1 MVTPYCVKNTSL
13 PQCLSLAGKF
23 LNIRRKV
30 PVKFAKGMTLLALA
44 LSAHT
49 TFAAEQSVATDST
62 LHVQADPT
70 LKTLLPADIIKRGY
84 IVAGTNP
91 NTPPTTFFKE
101 DNKTLA
107 GREIDIMNA
116 VGERLGLNVQW
127 RDTGGFDNIIPGL
140 KTGRYDVALSNIN
153 ATPARLK
160 QIDFVGYYNASL
172 LGVISRKDAGIA
184 PFKSLNDLC
193 GKEVGAGS
201 GTTQVTRLEEAS
213 KACEAAGKKPVKVAV
228 FPDRPAG
235 VQAVVSGRVPMFL
248 GPYEGLLWQVKVIK
262 PLTLAGEITVN
273 DAPVSVAF
281 PKDSA
286 LEPAVQAALNSL
298 IKDGSY
304 KKILD
309 RWGIGFGAVTEAKRN
324 EEIFK

>member
-1 MVTPYCVKNTSL
+1 M
-13 PQCLSLAGKF
+13 KF
-23 LNIRRKV
+23 I
-30 PVKFAKGMTLLALA
+30 KGMSVLALA
-44 LSAHT
+44 LSAQAS
-49 TFAAEQSVATDST
+49 FAAEPSVPAESSV
-62 LHVQADPT
+62 HVNADPA
-70 LKTLLPADIIKRGY
+70 LKSLLPADIHKRGY

-91 NTPPTTFFKE
+91 NTPPTTFYKE

-116 VGERLGLNVQW
+116 VGERLGIAVQW

-160 QIDFVGYYNASL
+160 QIDFVGYYSASL
-172 LGVISRKDAGIA
+172 LGIISRKDAGVT
-184 PFKSLNDLC
+184 PFKSLNDVC

-213 KACEAAGKKPVKVAV
+213 KACETAGKPPIRVAI

-235 VQAVVSGRVPMFL
+235 VQAVVSGRVPFFL
-248 GPYEGLLWQVKVIK
+248 GPYEGLLWQTKVIK
-262 PLTLAGEITVN
+262 PLTMSGEITVS

-281 PKDSA
+281 PKASP

-304 KKILD
+304 RKILD
-309 RWGIGFGAVTEAKRN
+309 NWGIGFGAVTEARRN

>member
-1 MVTPYCVKNTSL
+1 MKITKGITL
-13 PQCLSLAGKF
+13 
-23 LNIRRKV
+23 
-30 PVKFAKGMTLLALA
+30 FAFAIG
-44 LSAHT
+44 AHT
-49 TFAAEQSVATDST
+49 SFAAEPSVPTEIS
-62 LHVQADPT
+62 LHVSADPA
-70 LKTLLPADIIKRGY
+70 LKSLIPDDFLKRGY
-84 IVAGTNP
+84 IIAGTNP
-91 NTPPTTFFKE
+91 NTPPTTFYKE

-116 VGERLGLNVQW
+116 VGERLGIAVQW

-153 ATPARLK
+153 ATPTRLK

-172 LGVISRKDAGIA
+172 LGIIARKDAGIT
-184 PFKSLNDLC
+184 PFKSLSDVC

-213 KACEAAGKKPVKVAV
+213 KACEAAGKQPIKVAI

-235 VQAVVSGRVPMFL
+235 VQAVVSGHVPMFL
-248 GPYEGLLWQVKVIK
+248 GPYEGLLWQVNVIK
-262 PLTLAGEITVN
+262 PLTMSGEITVS

-281 PKDSA
+281 PKASP

-304 KKILD
+304 RKILD
-309 RWGIGFGAVTEAKRN
+309 KWGIGFGAVTEARRN

>member
-1 MVTPYCVKNTSL
+1 MSV
-13 PQCLSLAGKF
+13 
-23 LNIRRKV
+23 
-30 PVKFAKGMTLLALA
+30 LALA
-44 LSAHT
+44 LSAQAS
-49 TFAAEQSVATDST
+49 FAAEPSVPAESSV
-62 LHVQADPT
+62 HVNADPA
-70 LKTLLPADIIKRGY
+70 LKSLLPADILKRGY

-91 NTPPTTFFKE
+91 NTPPTTFYKE

-116 VGERLGLNVQW
+116 VGERLGIAVQW

-160 QIDFVGYYNASL
+160 QIDFVGYYSASL
-172 LGVISRKDAGIA
+172 LGIISRKDAGVT
-184 PFKSLNDLC
+184 PFKSLNDVC

-213 KACEAAGKKPVKVAV
+213 KACETAGKPPIRVAI

-235 VQAVVSGRVPMFL
+235 VQAVVSGRVPFFL
-248 GPYEGLLWQVKVIK
+248 GPYEGLLWQTKVIK
-262 PLTLAGEITVN
+262 PLTMSGEITVS

-281 PKDSA
+281 PKASP

-304 KKILD
+304 RKILD
-309 RWGIGFGAVTEAKRN
+309 NWGIGFGAVTEARRN

>member
-1 MVTPYCVKNTSL
+1 MSV
-13 PQCLSLAGKF
+13 
-23 LNIRRKV
+23 
-30 PVKFAKGMTLLALA
+30 LALA
-44 LSAHT
+44 LSAQAS
-49 TFAAEQSVATDST
+49 FAAEPSVPAESSV
-62 LHVQADPT
+62 HVNADPA
-70 LKTLLPADIIKRGY
+70 LKSLLPADILKRGY

-91 NTPPTTFFKE
+91 NTPPTTFYKE

-116 VGERLGLNVQW
+116 VGERLGIAVQW

-160 QIDFVGYYNASL
+160 QIDFVGYYSASL
-172 LGVISRKDAGIA
+172 LGIISRKDAGVT
-184 PFKSLNDLC
+184 PFKSLNDVC

-201 GTTQVTRLEEAS
+201 GTTQVMRLEEAS
-213 KACEAAGKKPVKVAV
+213 KACETAGKPPIRVAI

-235 VQAVVSGRVPMFL
+235 VQAVVSGRVPFFL
-248 GPYEGLLWQVKVIK
+248 GPYEGLLWQTKVIK
-262 PLTLAGEITVN
+262 PLTMSGEITVS

-281 PKDSA
+281 PKASP

-304 KKILD
+304 RKILD
-309 RWGIGFGAVTEAKRN
+309 NWGIGFGAVTEARRN

>member
-1 MVTPYCVKNTSL
+1 M
-13 PQCLSLAGKF
+13 
-23 LNIRRKV
+23 KV
-30 PVKFAKGMTLLALA
+30 GEDVNF
-44 LSAHT
+44 
-49 TFAAEQSVATDST
+49 
-62 LHVQADPT
+62 
-70 LKTLLPADIIKRGY
+70 Y
-84 IVAGTNP
+84 
-91 NTPPTTFFKE
+91 KE

-116 VGERLGLNVQW
+116 VGERLGIQVQW

-140 KTGRYDVALSNIN
+140 KSGRYDVALSNVN
-153 ATPARLK
+153 ATPARAK
-160 QIDFVGYYNASL
+160 IIDFVSYYDASR
-172 LGVISRKDAGIA
+172 LGIISLKSANVTPFTRFDAV
-184 PFKSLNDLC
+184 C

-213 KACEAAGKKPVKVAV
+213 KACVSAGKPPIKVSV

-235 VQAVVSGRVPMFL
+235 VQAVVSGRVPMFF

-262 PLTLAGEITVN
+262 PLALSGEISVN

-304 KKILD
+304 QKILD
-309 RWGIGFGAVTEAKRN
+309 HWGIGFGAVKTAKRN
-324 EEIFK
+324 QEIFQ

>member
-1 MVTPYCVKNTSL
+1 MKITKGITL
-13 PQCLSLAGKF
+13 
-23 LNIRRKV
+23 
-30 PVKFAKGMTLLALA
+30 FAFAIG
-44 LSAHT
+44 AHT
-49 TFAAEQSVATDST
+49 SFAAEPSVPTEIS
-62 LHVQADPT
+62 LHVSADPA
-70 LKTLLPADIIKRGY
+70 LKSLIPDDFLKRGY
-84 IVAGTNP
+84 IIAGTNP
-91 NTPPTTFFKE
+91 NTPPTTFYKE

-116 VGERLGLNVQW
+116 VGERLGIAVQW

-153 ATPARLK
+153 ATPTRLK

-172 LGVISRKDAGIA
+172 LGIIARKDAGIT
-184 PFKSLNDLC
+184 PFKSLSDVC

-213 KACEAAGKKPVKVAV
+213 KACEAAGKQPIKVAI

-248 GPYEGLLWQVKVIK
+248 GPYEGLLWQVNVIK
-262 PLTLAGEITVN
+262 PLAMSGEITVS

-281 PKDSA
+281 PKASP

-304 KKILD
+304 RKILD
-309 RWGIGFGAVTEAKRN
+309 KWGIGFGAVTEARRN

>member
-1 MVTPYCVKNTSL
+1 M
-13 PQCLSLAGKF
+13 KF
-23 LNIRRKV
+23 I
-30 PVKFAKGMTLLALA
+30 KGMSVLALA
-44 LSAHT
+44 LSAQAS
-49 TFAAEQSVATDST
+49 FAAEPSVPAESSV
-62 LHVQADPT
+62 HVNADPA
-70 LKTLLPADIIKRGY
+70 LKSLLPADILKRGY

-91 NTPPTTFFKE
+91 NTPPTTFYKE

-116 VGERLGLNVQW
+116 VGERLGIAVQW

-160 QIDFVGYYNASL
+160 QIDFVGYYSASL
-172 LGVISRKDAGIA
+172 LGIISRKDAGVT
-184 PFKSLNDLC
+184 PFKSLNDVS

-201 GTTQVTRLEEAS
+201 GTTKVTRLEEAS
-213 KACEAAGKKPVKVAV
+213 KACETAGKPPIRVAI

-235 VQAVVSGRVPMFL
+235 VQAVVSGRVPFFL
-248 GPYEGLLWQVKVIK
+248 GPYEGLLWQTKVIK
-262 PLTLAGEITVN
+262 PLTMSGEITVS

-281 PKDSA
+281 PKASP

-304 KKILD
+304 RKILD
-309 RWGIGFGAVTEAKRN
+309 NWGIGFGAVTEARRN

>member
-1 MVTPYCVKNTSL
+1 MKITKGITL
-13 PQCLSLAGKF
+13 
-23 LNIRRKV
+23 
-30 PVKFAKGMTLLALA
+30 FAFAIG
-44 LSAHT
+44 AHT
-49 TFAAEQSVATDST
+49 SFAAEPSVPTEIS
-62 LHVQADPT
+62 LHVSADPA
-70 LKTLLPADIIKRGY
+70 LKSLIPDDFLKRGY
-84 IVAGTNP
+84 IIAGTNP
-91 NTPPTTFFKE
+91 NTPPTTFYKE
-101 DNKTLA
+101 DNNTLA

-116 VGERLGLNVQW
+116 VGERLGIAVQW

-153 ATPARLK
+153 ATPTRLK

-172 LGVISRKDAGIA
+172 LGIIARKDAGIT
-184 PFKSLNDLC
+184 PFKSLSDVC

-213 KACEAAGKKPVKVAV
+213 KACEAAGKQPIKVAI

-248 GPYEGLLWQVKVIK
+248 GPYEGLLWQVNVIK
-262 PLTLAGEITVN
+262 PLTMSGEITVS

-281 PKDSA
+281 PKASP

-304 KKILD
+304 RKILD
-309 RWGIGFGAVTEAKRN
+309 KWGIGFGAVTEARRN

>member
-1 MVTPYCVKNTSL
+1 M
-13 PQCLSLAGKF
+13 
-23 LNIRRKV
+23 
-30 PVKFAKGMTLLALA
+30 
-44 LSAHT
+44 
-49 TFAAEQSVATDST
+49 
-62 LHVQADPT
+62 
-70 LKTLLPADIIKRGY
+70 
-84 IVAGTNP
+84 AGTNP
-91 NTPPTTFFKE
+91 NTPPTTFYKE

-116 VGERLGLNVQW
+116 VGERLGITVQW

-153 ATPARLK
+153 ATPTRLK

-172 LGVISRKDAGIA
+172 LGIISRKDADIA
-184 PFKSLNDLC
+184 PFKSLSDVC

-213 KACEAAGKKPVKVAV
+213 KACEAAGKQPIRVAI

-235 VQAVVSGRVPMFL
+235 VQAVVSGRVPLFL
-248 GPYEGLLWQVKVIK
+248 GPYEGLLWQTKVIK
-262 PLTLAGEITVN
+262 PLTMSGEITVN

-281 PKDSA
+281 PKDSP

-304 KKILD
+304 RKILD
-309 RWGIGFGAVTEAKRN
+309 NWGIGFGAVTEARRN

>member
-1 MVTPYCVKNTSL
+1 M
-13 PQCLSLAGKF
+13 
-23 LNIRRKV
+23 
-30 PVKFAKGMTLLALA
+30 LLALA
-44 LSAHT
+44 LSTHGAL
-49 TFAAEQSVATDST
+49 AAEQAVPTDSS
-62 LHVQADPT
+62 LHVQADAALT
-70 LKTLLPADIIKRGY
+70 KLLPADIAKRGF

-91 NTPPTTFFKE
+91 NTPPTTFYKE

-116 VGERLGLNVQW
+116 VGERLGIQVQW

-140 KTGRYDVALSNIN
+140 KSGRYDVALSNVN
-153 ATPARLK
+153 ATPARAK
-160 QIDFVGYYNASL
+160 IIDFVSYYDASR
-172 LGVISRKDAGIA
+172 LGIISLKSANVTPFTSFDAV
-184 PFKSLNDLC
+184 C

-213 KACEAAGKKPVKVAV
+213 KACVSAGKPPIKVSV

-235 VQAVVSGRVPMFL
+235 VQAVVSGRVPMFF

-262 PLTLAGEITVN
+262 PLALSGEISVN

-304 KKILD
+304 QKILD
-309 RWGIGFGAVTEAKRN
+309 HWGIGFGAVKTAKRN
-324 EEIFK
+324 QEIFQ

>member
-1 MVTPYCVKNTSL
+1 M
-13 PQCLSLAGKF
+13 KF
-23 LNIRRKV
+23 I
-30 PVKFAKGMTLLALA
+30 KGMSVLALA
-44 LSAHT
+44 LSAQAS
-49 TFAAEQSVATDST
+49 FAAEPSVPAESSV
-62 LHVQADPT
+62 HVNADPA
-70 LKTLLPADIIKRGY
+70 LKSLLPADILKRGY

-91 NTPPTTFFKE
+91 NTPPTTFYKE

-116 VGERLGLNVQW
+116 VGERLGIAVQW

-160 QIDFVGYYNASL
+160 QIDFVGYYSASL
-172 LGVISRKDAGIA
+172 LGIISRKDAGVT
-184 PFKSLNDLC
+184 PFKSLNDVC

-213 KACEAAGKKPVKVAV
+213 KACEKAGKPPIRVAI

-235 VQAVVSGRVPMFL
+235 VQAVVSGRVPFFL
-248 GPYEGLLWQVKVIK
+248 GPYEGLLWQTKVIK
-262 PLTLAGEITVN
+262 PLTMSGEITVS

-281 PKDSA
+281 PKASP

-304 KKILD
+304 RKILD
-309 RWGIGFGAVTEAKRN
+309 NWGIGFGAVTEARRN

>member
-1 MVTPYCVKNTSL
+1 MKLT
-13 PQCLSLAGKF
+13 
-23 LNIRRKV
+23 
-30 PVKFAKGMTLLALA
+30 KGMTLLALVM
-44 LSAHT
+44 T
-49 TFAAEQSVATDST
+49 THFANAADVSVPTDSS
-62 LHVQADPT
+62 LHVDADAK
-70 LKTLLPADIIKRGY
+70 LKSLLPPDITQRGY

-116 VGERLGLNVQW
+116 VGERLGIKVQW

-153 ATPARLK
+153 ATQTRLK
-160 QIDFVGYYNASL
+160 QVDFVGYYNASR
-172 LGVISRKDAGIA
+172 LGIISLKSANIA
-184 PFKSLNDLC
+184 PFTAFDAVC
-193 GKEVGAGS
+193 GKEVGAGA
-201 GTTQVTRLEEAS
+201 GTTQIMRLEQAS
-213 KACEAAGKKPVKVAV
+213 KACEAAGKQPIKVAV

-235 VQAVVSGRVPMFL
+235 VQAVVSGRVPMFF
-248 GPYEGLLWQVKVIK
+248 GPYEGLSWQTKLIK
-262 PLTLAGEITVN
+262 PLALSGEIHVD

-281 PKDSA
+281 PKNSP

-298 IKDGSY
+298 IKDGNY
-304 KKILD
+304 QKILD
-309 RWGIGFGAVTEAKRN
+309 HWGIGFGAVTEAKRN

>member
-1 MVTPYCVKNTSL
+1 M
-13 PQCLSLAGKF
+13 KF
-23 LNIRRKV
+23 I
-30 PVKFAKGMTLLALA
+30 KGMSVLALA
-44 LSAHT
+44 FSAQAS
-49 TFAAEQSVATDST
+49 FAAEPSVPAESSV
-62 LHVQADPT
+62 HVNADPA
-70 LKTLLPADIIKRGY
+70 LKSLLPADILKRGY

-91 NTPPTTFFKE
+91 NTPPTTFYKE

-116 VGERLGLNVQW
+116 VGERLGIAVQW

-160 QIDFVGYYNASL
+160 QIDFVGYYSASL
-172 LGVISRKDAGIA
+172 LGIISRKDAGVT
-184 PFKSLNDLC
+184 PFKSLNDVC

-213 KACEAAGKKPVKVAV
+213 KACETAGKPPIRVAI

-235 VQAVVSGRVPMFL
+235 VQAVVSGRVPFFL
-248 GPYEGLLWQVKVIK
+248 GPYEGLLWQTKVIK
-262 PLTLAGEITVN
+262 PLTMTGEITVS

-281 PKDSA
+281 PKASP

-304 KKILD
+304 RKILD
-309 RWGIGFGAVTEAKRN
+309 NWGIGFGAVTEARRN

>member
-1 MVTPYCVKNTSL
+1 MSV
-13 PQCLSLAGKF
+13 
-23 LNIRRKV
+23 
-30 PVKFAKGMTLLALA
+30 LALA
-44 LSAHT
+44 LSAQAS
-49 TFAAEQSVATDST
+49 FAAEPSVPAESSV
-62 LHVQADPT
+62 HVNADPA
-70 LKTLLPADIIKRGY
+70 LKSLLPADIHKRGY

-91 NTPPTTFFKE
+91 NTPPTTFYKE

-116 VGERLGLNVQW
+116 VGERLGIAVQW

-160 QIDFVGYYNASL
+160 QIDFVGYYSASL
-172 LGVISRKDAGIA
+172 LGIISRKDAGVT
-184 PFKSLNDLC
+184 PFKSLNDVC

-213 KACEAAGKKPVKVAV
+213 KACETAGKPPIRVAI

-235 VQAVVSGRVPMFL
+235 VQAVVSGRVPFFL
-248 GPYEGLLWQVKVIK
+248 GPYEGLLWQTKVIK
-262 PLTLAGEITVN
+262 PLTMSGEITVS

-281 PKDSA
+281 PKASP

-304 KKILD
+304 RKILD
-309 RWGIGFGAVTEAKRN
+309 NWGIGFGAVTEARRN

>member
-1 MVTPYCVKNTSL
+1 MKITKGITL
-13 PQCLSLAGKF
+13 
-23 LNIRRKV
+23 
-30 PVKFAKGMTLLALA
+30 FAFAIG
-44 LSAHT
+44 AHT
-49 TFAAEQSVATDST
+49 SFAAEPSVPTEIS
-62 LHVQADPT
+62 LHVSADPA
-70 LKTLLPADIIKRGY
+70 LKSLIPDDFLKRGY
-84 IVAGTNP
+84 IIAGTNP
-91 NTPPTTFFKE
+91 NTPPTTFYKE

-116 VGERLGLNVQW
+116 VGERLGIAVQW

-140 KTGRYDVALSNIN
+140 KTGRYDLALSNIN
-153 ATPARLK
+153 ATPTRLK

-172 LGVISRKDAGIA
+172 LGIIARKDAGIT
-184 PFKSLNDLC
+184 PFKSLSDVC

-213 KACEAAGKKPVKVAV
+213 KACEAAGKQPIKVAI

-248 GPYEGLLWQVKVIK
+248 GPYEGLLWQVNVIK
-262 PLTLAGEITVN
+262 PLTMSGEITVS

-281 PKDSA
+281 PKASP

-304 KKILD
+304 RKILD
-309 RWGIGFGAVTEAKRN
+309 KWGIGFGAVTEARRN

>member
-1 MVTPYCVKNTSL
+1 MKL
-13 PQCLSLAGKF
+13 
-23 LNIRRKV
+23 
-30 PVKFAKGMTLLALA
+30 AKGMTLLALMMSANTA
-44 LSAHT
+44 L
-49 TFAAEQSVATDST
+49 AADTSVPTDSSV
-62 LHVQADPT
+62 HVQADPA
-70 LKTLLPADIIKRGY
+70 LKGLLPADVVKRGY

-91 NTPPTTFFKE
+91 NTPPTTFYKE

-107 GREIDIMNA
+107 GREIDVMNA
-116 VGERLGLNVQW
+116 VGERLGIAVQW

-153 ATPARLK
+153 ATQTRLK

-172 LGVISRKDAGIA
+172 LGVISQKTANIA
-184 PFKSLNDLC
+184 PFTTFDAVC
-193 GKEVGAGS
+193 GQQVGAGA
-201 GTTQVTRLEEAS
+201 GTTQIARLEEAS
-213 KACEAAGKKPVKVAV
+213 KACEAAGKKPIKIAV

-235 VQAVVSGRVPMFL
+235 VQAVVSGRVPMFF
-248 GPYEGLLWQVKVIK
+248 GPYEGLTWQTKLIK
-262 PLTLAGEITVN
+262 PLTMSGKITVT

-281 PKDSA
+281 PKASP

-309 RWGIGFGAVTEAKRN
+309 HWDIGFGAVTEAKRN